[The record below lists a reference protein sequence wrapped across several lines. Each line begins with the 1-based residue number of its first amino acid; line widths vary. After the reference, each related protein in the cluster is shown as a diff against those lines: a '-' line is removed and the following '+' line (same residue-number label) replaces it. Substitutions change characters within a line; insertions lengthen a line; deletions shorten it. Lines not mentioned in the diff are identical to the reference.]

1 MMTPIDESSSAPVS
15 TRDVDPAAL
24 AEAAEQASDF
34 LKSLSNPVRLRILCL
49 LTQGEAAVGDI
60 TAKLAS
66 RQSLISQH
74 LALLRKDGLVRPRRE
89 GQTIYYALADK
100 RAERLIGVL
109 YETFCPA
116 KPIDLPAKATETD
129 A

>member
-1 MMTPIDESSSAPVS
+1 MMFPAPESTTAAAA
-15 TRDVDPAAL
+15 TREVDPQAL

-34 LKSLSNPVRLRILCL
+34 LKSMANPVRLRILCL
-49 LTQGEAAVGDI
+49 LVQGEAAVGDI
-60 TAKLAS
+60 TERLGA

-74 LALLRKDGLVRPRRE
+74 LALLRKDGLVRPRRD

-116 KPIDLPAKATETD
+116 GSIDRKGD
-129 A
+129 

>member
-1 MMTPIDESSSAPVS
+1 MMSPAPESTTAAAA
-15 TRDVDPAAL
+15 TREVDPEAL

-34 LKSLSNPVRLRILCL
+34 LKSLANPVRLRILCL
-49 LTQGEAAVGDI
+49 LVQGEAAVGDI
-60 TAKLAS
+60 TERLGA

-74 LALLRKDGLVRPRRE
+74 LALLRKDALVRPRRD

-116 KPIDLPAKATETD
+116 GSV
-129 A
+129 

>member
-1 MMTPIDESSSAPVS
+1 MAD
-15 TRDVDPAAL
+15 
-24 AEAAEQASDF
+24 AAEQASDF
-34 LKSLSNPVRLRILCL
+34 LKSLANPVRLRILCL
-49 LTQGEAAVGDI
+49 LVQGEAAVGEI
-60 TAKLAS
+60 TEKLGA

-74 LALLRKDGLVRPRRE
+74 LALLRKDGLVRPRRD

-116 KPIDLPAKATETD
+116 GPIDLAEKAKAADT
-129 A
+129 

>member
-1 MMTPIDESSSAPVS
+1 MTIPVHDSSLDPLS
-15 TRDVDPAAL
+15 THEVDSAAL
-24 AEAAEQASDF
+24 ADAAEQASDF
-34 LKSLSNPVRLRILCL
+34 LKSLANPVRLRILCL
-49 LTQGEAAVGDI
+49 LVQGEAAVGDI
-60 TAKLAS
+60 TEKLAA

-74 LALLRKDGLVRPRRE
+74 LALLRKDGLVRPRRD

-109 YETFCPA
+109 YETFCSG
-116 KPIDLPAKATETD
+116 KETD